1 MKTIKS
7 MLAIAITAGIA
18 FTSCSTNEEQPT
30 TVEQTANYSK
40 KNLKFNFNTNIV
52 AKGANTQ
59 LSVFQE
65 INKDL
70 KGYGI
75 AQVEIYNVAS
85 TPDDKNKLT
94 VIPVVDAS
102 DEYRTGFRF
111 IPNDA
116 RRDNRDNLTYVTVS
130 DFATS
135 ANGIASEQI
144 FDDMYRVWQNET
156 NCNNV
161 SIDKQNFSL
170 ATDGLPSSIL
180 SFGDAPQGPIADHN
194 VLGYIPPFLFDAL
207 DLGANTLAVNFSFGF
222 RDEDGNFTD
231 INGDGKIDLS
241 HTETWFND
249 GVNWST
255 DGAEP
260 GSVDVATVAL
270 HEFGHSLGLGHSGVL
285 LASFDGNGDFTG
297 ELNFTPVNV
306 MNPSYIGNPK
316 RDLAG
321 DDNSIFCENFSAWP
335 YY

>member
-7 MLAIAITAGIA
+7 ILTIAITAGIA
-18 FTSCSTNEEQPT
+18 LTSCSTNEDQQ
-30 TVEQTANYSK
+30 TVEQTANLSK
-40 KNLKFNFNTNIV
+40 KNLQFNFNTNIV
-52 AKGANTQ
+52 AKGTSNQ

-75 AQVEIYNVAS
+75 AQVEIYNVAR
-85 TPDDKNKLT
+85 TPEDKNGLT

-102 DEYRTGFRF
+102 GEYRTGFRF

-135 ANGIASEQI
+135 ANGVASEQI
-144 FDDMYRVWQNET
+144 FDDMYAVWQNDT

-180 SFGDAPQGPIADHN
+180 SFGGAPQGPIADHN

-249 GVNWST
+249 GVKWSP
-255 DGAEP
+255 DGVDPA
-260 GSVDVATVAL
+260 SVDVASVAL

-285 LASFDGNGDFTG
+285 LATFDENGDFTG
-297 ELNFTPVNV
+297 ELNFTPTNV